1 MVGLN
6 RGITVLAEALAAEVY
21 VVLAP
26 DGYRGSVSSRLWRA
40 LWLRLTIPAEQVRAH
55 LHVAFEH
62 LSRLQGVA
70 AQRIATMVC
79 FGGWPVK
86 FVAGDWDNE
95 ADESVIESVT
105 LTYDF
110 FELIQ

>member
-6 RGITVLAEALAAEVY
+6 RGITVLAEALTAEVY

-26 DGYRGSVSSRLWRA
+26 DGYRGSVSSRLRRA

-70 AQRIATMVC
+70 PQRIATMVC